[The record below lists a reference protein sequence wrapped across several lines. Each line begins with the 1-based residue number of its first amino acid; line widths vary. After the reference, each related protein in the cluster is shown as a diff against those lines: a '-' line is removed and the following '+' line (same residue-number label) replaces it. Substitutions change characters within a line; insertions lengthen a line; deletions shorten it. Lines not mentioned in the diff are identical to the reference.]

1 MTGKIGRVA
10 IKKLISFLAVIC
22 AIALGAV
29 WMILSPAHVASPA
42 KEESAKQPLAYE
54 KAIAHVRQEEAKA
67 NKDAKANGDAGKKA
81 DIPPFET
88 VMTAP
93 RPDAATADSSNDQNA
108 IQDLSSDAEDTAS
121 QDATALPD
129 ESANAQDGADSSQSS
144 QDRTSRDMAALPNRQ
159 PGSYDGVPPMPGE
172 EGAASD
178 QYGADGAEQW
188 GDRRGAPD
196 AYGSPPQ
203 YDAYG
208 RPLRRPP
215 PGDPYGPPDQGA
227 SYGQGGP
234 YGAQQADQGN
244 GQNAPGLAD
253 QNAEEW
259 VEVVISGAP
268 MRADASEDAAML
280 FAFPYGRNLKVVS
293 RYEGWVEVADPK
305 SGATGWMQAGMLAP
319 TRANRDPYG
328 QNEAYYDDGPR
339 RGPGG
344 WFRRGADEFSH
355 MLNRAFGGGGY

>member
-1 MTGKIGRVA
+1 
-10 IKKLISFLAVIC
+10 
-22 AIALGAV
+22 
-29 WMILSPAHVASPA
+29 MILSPAQVVSPA
-42 KEESAKQPLAYE
+42 KDERAKQPLAYE

-67 NKDAKANGDAGKKA
+67 NKEAKANGDADKKA

-88 VMTAP
+88 VTTAP
-93 RPDAATADSSNDQNA
+93 HPDTATADSSNDQNA
-108 IQDLSSDAEDTAS
+108 TQDLSSDTEDTAS

-129 ESANAQDGADSSQSS
+129 ESANAQDGADGSQSS
-144 QDRTSRDMAALPNRQ
+144 QEMAALPGQKSGR
-159 PGSYDGVPPMPGE
+159 YDGVPPMPGE
-172 EGAASD
+172 QGAASH
-178 QYGADGAEQW
+178 QYGTDGAEQW
-188 GDRRGAPD
+188 GDERGAPD
-196 AYGSPPQ
+196 TYGSPPQ

-208 RPLRRPP
+208 HPLRRPP
-215 PGDPYGPPDQGA
+215 PGDPYGPPDQGD
-227 SYGQGGP
+227 SYGQGDP

-244 GQNAPGLAD
+244 GQDAPGLVD
-253 QNAEEW
+253 QNTEEW

-268 MRADASEDAAML
+268 MRASASEDAAML

-319 TRANRDPYG
+319 SRANREPYG
-328 QNEAYYDDGPR
+328 QNEAYYDDAPR
-339 RGPGG
+339 RGPGD

>member
-1 MTGKIGRVA
+1 
-10 IKKLISFLAVIC
+10 
-22 AIALGAV
+22 
-29 WMILSPAHVASPA
+29 MILRPAHVASPA
-42 KEESAKQPLAYE
+42 KDESAKQPLAYE

-67 NKDAKANGDAGKKA
+67 NKDAKANGDVDKKT

-88 VMTAP
+88 VTTAP
-93 RPDAATADSSNDQNA
+93 RPDTATADSSNDRNA
-108 IQDLSSDAEDTAS
+108 IQDLSSDTEDTAS
-121 QDATALPD
+121 QDTTALPD
-129 ESANAQDGADSSQSS
+129 ESANAQGGADSSQSS
-144 QDRTSRDMAALPNRQ
+144 HDRTSRDMAALPNQQSR
-159 PGSYDGVPPMPGE
+159 SYDGVPPMPGE

-188 GDRRGAPD
+188 GDQRRAPD

-215 PGDPYGPPDQGA
+215 SGDPYGPPDQGA
-227 SYGQGGP
+227 PYGQGDP
-234 YGAQQADQGN
+234 YGAQRADQGN
-244 GQNAPGLAD
+244 GQDAPGLAD
-253 QNAEEW
+253 QNTEEW

-268 MRADASEDAAML
+268 MRASASEDAAML

-319 TRANRDPYG
+319 SRANRDPYE
-328 QNEAYYDDGPR
+328 QNQAYYDDDPR
-339 RGPGG
+339 RGPGD